1 MKTADDVK
9 PETLMPPNN
18 KVVEDNVEPE
28 TLMPSNRVEVPNV
41 KRKKRRKVK
50 AGGGQLRTEPSEIT
64 SEEKYN
70 RESNQSDKK
79 ILCPNCGNGFGSNFN
94 YSVHS
99 FKCSEKSAEKLC
111 PNCGKE
117 FTGDFSYHKYRC
129 AKTACEI
136 CGTEVF
142 SYCYQ
147 IHLKTHEP
155 RELKKCPICGKEGL
169 IDLKIHIR
177 RHKYDGLRGKCNL
190 CNREMTQYSLKKH
203 MKNVHEE
210 RKYRCFQCEYKATSK
225 YNLNLHFTKMHQV
238 VELRNS

>member
-9 PETLMPPNN
+9 PETLMPPNNKVVEDNVEPEALMPPNN

-50 AGGGQLRTEPSEIT
+50 VGGGQPRTEPNEIT

-142 SYCYQ
+142 LQLLLS
-147 IHLKTHEP
+147 
-155 RELKKCPICGKEGL
+155 
-169 IDLKIHIR
+169 
-177 RHKYDGLRGKCNL
+177 
-190 CNREMTQYSLKKH
+190 
-203 MKNVHEE
+203 
-210 RKYRCFQCEYKATSK
+210 
-225 YNLNLHFTKMHQV
+225 
-238 VELRNS
+238 NSSENT

>member
-1 MKTADDVK
+1 MTSCTKADMKTADDVK

-50 AGGGQLRTEPSEIT
+50 VGGGLLRTEPNEIT

-79 ILCPNCGNGFGSNFN
+79 ILCPNCGSGFGSNFN
-94 YSVHS
+94 YSVHC

-142 SYCYQ
+142 LQLLLS
-147 IHLKTHEP
+147 
-155 RELKKCPICGKEGL
+155 
-169 IDLKIHIR
+169 
-177 RHKYDGLRGKCNL
+177 
-190 CNREMTQYSLKKH
+190 
-203 MKNVHEE
+203 
-210 RKYRCFQCEYKATSK
+210 
-225 YNLNLHFTKMHQV
+225 
-238 VELRNS
+238 NSSENT